1 MAIFENLPGTYVDF
15 LDGNLSIVETNPAPV
30 TLVLG
35 TSEKGTAEVLTPVVR
50 PADAVNAFGSSGT
63 LIRGMYE
70 ARAGGASNLVLYRMA
85 AQSAKLL
92 YIGDSTGAA
101 GITLETVS
109 KDNTAANEFYVAY
122 DDTTVTLEVY
132 DSDETLVFQSV
143 ANQIVTDTGAV
154 FAYGTA
160 VGSAGVDIGTVGA
173 FATAV
178 WMPTVTGT
186 GLRFVAGADGIT
198 GSAMELYEALEKA
211 YSELEA
217 FDVDHMVPMDV
228 YMDTPNIA
236 DDPTVVDSDKF
247 DLTEGV
253 ELTIGDTTA
262 DLNHDDV
269 VTSTLT
275 VLKDAGGG
283 GTFAVL
289 DFLVNKGAGAGG
301 VDQIEFTT
309 AIAAGDILR
318 ISYEYMVDDAL
329 LYYRTWEADGELMF
343 EWSTTQFRGAWVSG
357 AYVTYEYTEAN
368 FAWQLANYCFNLTQ
382 NDNDCTGTIGVRPFR
397 STALKDIADW
407 AGYLPEKDASGIVTT
422 NGAGLAGNKWMA
434 GKLVTVDDFTETTD
448 DLSGQIA
455 ASAGPFTLVQSNVVP
470 ESLVVLA
477 DGVEVPVASVTAA
490 GPDTFL
496 LENALA
502 GTETTFDAYYVYG
515 DGGSTTQFGPGF
527 YATAEE
533 TPIGTNLD
541 PAVDIGRYLSVVM
554 SWPILFTPVDNTG
567 FGYIATGAPAYA
579 GFVSQL
585 APQSAPT
592 NKVLPST
599 QMPFRLSKTR
609 MDDLVSVKYVLFTP
623 RTRGTVIVDAPTAA
637 TSASDYQRLTTVR
650 IVNEITK
657 RMREALVPF
666 IGEGMTAPQMEA
678 MQTTTDRLMTD
689 AIKDGLIQRFEASVT
704 ASAAE
709 RVAGKANVDMVLVP
723 AFELRQIFLTIS
735 LSAI

>member
-70 ARAGGASNLVLYRMA
+70 ARGGGATNLVLWRMA
-85 AQSAKLL
+85 AQAAKLL
-92 YIGDSTGAA
+92 FIGDDTGVA
-101 GITLETVS
+101 GITLETVD
-109 KDNTAANEFYVAY
+109 KDNTAGDELYVAY

-132 DSDETLVFQSV
+132 DSDEVLVFQSV
-143 ANQIVTDTGAV
+143 ANTIVTDTGVV
-154 FAYGTA
+154 FSYGTA
-160 VGSAGVDIGTVGA
+160 VGGAGTDIGTVGA

-178 WMPTVTGT
+178 WMQSVSG
-186 GLRFVAGADGIT
+186 GALRFTAGTDGIT

-217 FDVDHMVPMDV
+217 FDVDHMIPMDV

-236 DDPTVVDSDKF
+236 DDSTVVDSWSMPQLLSTGGETTL
-247 DLTEGV
+247 DL
-253 ELTIGDTTA
+253 A
-262 DLNHDDV
+262 HADV
-269 VTSTLT
+269 VLSSIVARLDP
-275 VLKDAGGG
+275 LGGG
-283 GTFAVL
+283 AAA
-289 DFLVNKGAGAGG
+289 DMSFLLNRGAGVGG
-301 VDQIEFTT
+301 VDQIEFAALT
-309 AIAAGDILR
+309 ATDTVDV
-318 ISYEYMVDDAL
+318 SYQYMDDDAL
-329 LYYRTWEADGELMF
+329 LYYRKWEEDGETLF
-343 EWSTTQFRGAWVSG
+343 EWSTTRYRAAWENSAWVS
-357 AYVTYEYTEAN
+357 YEYSEAN

-407 AGYLPEKDASGIVTT
+407 AGYLPEKDDDDIVTT

-434 GKLVTVDDFTETTD
+434 GKLVTVPVFSEKSD
-448 DLSGQIA
+448 DLSGLIA
-455 ASAGPFTLVQSNVVP
+455 ASAGPFALTEGDVVGA
-470 ESLVVLA
+470 SLVVIA
-477 DGVEVPVASVTAA
+477 DGVQVPVASITAGA
-490 GPDTFL
+490 PDTFL
-496 LENALA
+496 LVDALA
-502 GTETTFDAYYVYG
+502 GTETTFDAYYTYESSS
-515 DGGSTTQFGPGF
+515 STAQFGPGF
-527 YATAEE
+527 YASVEE
-533 TPIGTNLD
+533 TPVGTNLD

-567 FGYIATGAPAYA
+567 FGYIATGAPAYS

-609 MDDLVSVKYVLFTP
+609 MDDLVSVHYVLFTP
-623 RTRGTVIVDAPTAA
+623 RERGTVIVDAPTAA

-650 IVNEITK
+650 IVNECTK
-657 RMREALVPF
+657 RIREVLTPF

-678 MQTTTDRLMTD
+678 MQTTTDRVMTD

-723 AFELRQIFLTIS
+723 AFELRQIFITIS